1 MNPIKTVTINVV
13 SFEDLNKESK
23 RKAKD
28 SIADVLHDVLDYH
41 ITEIKKSKDEYLNQY
56 RKGSLSVLDKDNCPL
71 TGVCY
76 DYDFLQIDH
85 NNCDSVENE
94 VNKVFMSLKK
104 SEKKNVFS
112 DEYVTDFCEGNEIY
126 FLENGEDFHSLER
139 LIKGI

>member
-13 SFEDLNKESK
+13 KFEDLNKESK

-28 SIADVLHDVLDYH
+28 NIVDVLYDVLDYH
-41 ITEIKKSKDEYLNQY
+41 VAEIKKSKDEYLAQY
-56 RKGSLSVLDKDNCPL
+56 RKRNLSSLDKDNCPL

-126 FLENGEDFHSLER
+126 FLENGEEFHSLER
-139 LIKGI
+139 LLKGI

>member
-13 SFEDLNKESK
+13 KFEDLNKESK

-28 SIADVLHDVLDYH
+28 NIADVLYDVLDYH
-41 ITEIKKSKDEYLNQY
+41 VAEIKKSKDEYLNQY
-56 RKGSLSVLDKDNCPL
+56 RKGNLSSLGKDNYLL

-85 NNCDSVENE
+85 ENFNSVENE
-94 VNKVFMSLKK
+94 VNRVFMNLKK

-112 DEYVTDFCEGNEIY
+112 DEYITDFCEGNGIY
-126 FLENGEDFHSLER
+126 FLENGEEFYSLER